1 MEPTTNA
8 LSLLPIEIWI
18 LVLREAQ
25 YDDLL
30 PRYRWLRR
38 YCLVCKSWSPHAQQL
53 LFAHVALR
61 GSTHCKAFKKAVRAS
76 AQHNPEHTAAL
87 CRSVR
92 TIQMVIDH
100 QEIYAGVVQLC
111 PALRELHLCMY
122 HAAFR
127 PDALARLAQLP
138 STVRALRVRAYH
150 YTALFQLLALFPNI
164 EYLEVDCSGIP
175 GPLPDPLPSPPAW
188 RLRELRYSN
197 PRRATQGFVEWAL
210 SGPGAGSRD
219 TLEALRVQC
228 PTFSPSILAEL
239 GLFRLRSLAVPRV
252 LAGDD
257 LAILNHIEEIWMT
270 APRYPT
276 PTFRRLPTGLRHLAL
291 HPLSETVDCEAVTAD
306 LAAYY
311 ENSDGLLEVV
321 TYHRRYDDDDESV
334 EDIQMLHQFCK
345 ERGITFRL
353 MDPLYGYY
361 AGEVRGTVIRA
372 HVHTHPVYIAA
383 HPFRASDQLPP
394 GHAALVTTP
403 HRQSEQAG
411 RHLEDAPQEADL
423 FAQDGKVGE
432 ESIREH
438 PSGLFWQDVRS
449 LKHQLRADTSRTF
462 REQCVVH

>member
-1 MEPTTNA
+1 MLVVRRGKAAARSKALEPTTNA

-61 GSTHCKAFKKAVRAS
+61 GSTHCKAFKKAIRAS

-175 GPLPDPLPSPPAW
+175 GPLPDPLPPPPAW
-188 RLRELRYSN
+188 RLRELRYFN

-219 TLEALRVQC
+219 MLEALRVQC

-239 GLFRLRSLAVPRV
+239 GLSRLRSLAVPRV

-306 LAAYY
+306 LVAYY

-361 AGEVRGTVIRA
+361 AGERIPFEPVTSCPRDMPLSSRRLIVSQSKLDAILKMPRKKPTFTRKMARSAKRA
-372 HVHTHPVYIAA
+372 FENIHPAY
-383 HPFRASDQLPP
+383 F
-394 GHAALVTTP
+394 
-403 HRQSEQAG
+403 
-411 RHLEDAPQEADL
+411 
-423 FAQDGKVGE
+423 GKM
-432 ESIREH
+432 
-438 PSGLFWQDVRS
+438 
-449 LKHQLRADTSRTF
+449 
-462 REQCVVH
+462 